1 MIVKY
6 KDNEIPSIILT
17 KLSEKEKL
25 VIELLALDDECVIK
39 NSHSPDRDIIETLST
54 HLYYLYEKE
63 DFKKYDQVL
72 FYAIKEIA
80 KRFNIS
86 ELQAIKQNKIRQL
99 NTDSSKHEKVMDSI
113 DSFGKSLG
121 IDLKKIV
128 DEGFK
133 EQMESQME
141 ILQAEEELTNLK
153 EIH

>member
-1 MIVKY
+1 MIVRH
-6 KDNEIPSIILT
+6 KDNEIPSIVFAN
-17 KLSEKEKL
+17 LSEKERL

-39 NSHSPDRDIIETLST
+39 NRRSTDRDIIETLST
-54 HLYYLYEKE
+54 HLYILYERT

-80 KRFNIS
+80 KRFNLP

-113 DSFGKSLG
+113 YSFGKSLG
-121 IDLKKIV
+121 IDLKKIIN
-128 DEGFK
+128 EGFK
-133 EQMESQME
+133 EQIE
-141 ILQAEEELTNLK
+141 IFEAKEELTNLK